1 MPMGGQYVKNSSTE
15 RGGADD
21 IGGGEPLLAGSG
33 QFLNA
38 LGFGR
43 N

>member
-15 RGGADD
+15 RGADD

-38 LGFGR
+38 LVFGR